1 MALGKAR
8 LGQLFYA
15 EGMRSDYDCLH
26 MACAA
31 LLSLSWAS
39 KRLAII
45 IGAVSFC
52 SFIFAIILT
61 ALSQY
66 YHISVLSRKRFTSGS
81 KVLDVNDIVLKL
93 NDRGEEHLTYTMI
106 FWN

>member
-52 SFIFAIILT
+52 TPPLA
-61 ALSQY
+61 
-66 YHISVLSRKRFTSGS
+66 GPPG
-81 KVLDVNDIVLKL
+81 LDVPELFKL
-93 NDRGEEHLTYTMI
+93 PLLPAPP
-106 FWN
+106 